1 MATRSKFHSELRYTD
16 DPALKAAL
24 LASSFASSRPK
35 RVGPPAFAMPG
46 EALPPPFA
54 DAPSLFQRHQGKPG
68 YDYVTSCYHRGL
80 DRTRREQSGPPSDA
94 LGGEPRT
101 PEAPTSGARSVRAP
115 VHIMEP
121 DIEYDPE
128 TSITTI
134 SVWSRFEDISA
145 KEADTIL
152 DLSRPYNWAEAVPT
166 FFLASDP
173 VTFDARSGKFVRAAK
188 VPANVSRERRYQL
201 REYVEWAWTP
211 STQGGIVNVLDIQE
225 SAPNDAALDAVCERV
240 RYETKTG
247 PIVRNGTPSRRRGVS
262 YTYALHRCLQSK
274 FVSNWEPGGLDVD
287 EGHFTATWDSSSK
300 TLLIEAVKEIRYSRQ
315 ADVVP
320 GFSSLLNLLAPAVT
334 SMLMKHL
341 AYEGVVHYLEC
352 QRKRPRRATGSRSL
366 PVSRAIPR
374 RKAS

>member
-1 MATRSKFHSELRYTD
+1 VTTKSKFHSELRYTA

-24 LASSFASSRPK
+24 LASSFASSRP
-35 RVGPPAFAMPG
+35 RRGPFAPGVSGISG
-46 EALPPPFA
+46 EALPLSA
-54 DAPSLFQRHQGKPG
+54 VPSLIQQHQGKPG
-68 YDYVTSCYHRGL
+68 YDYVSSCFHRGV
-80 DRTRREQSGPPSDA
+80 DRTRRERGGPPS
-94 LGGEPRT
+94 EPL
-101 PEAPTSGARSVRAP
+101 EGVLRAP
-115 VHIMEP
+115 DAPASGDRAVSLPEHTMEP

-166 FFLASDP
+166 FFVASDP
-173 VTFDARSGKFVRAAK
+173 GTFDVRTGKFIRAAR

-211 STQGGIVNVLDIQE
+211 STQGGIVNVLDIHE

-240 RYETKTG
+240 QYETKTG
-247 PIVRNGTPSRRRGVS
+247 PVERNGTPSRRRGVS
-262 YTYALHRCLQSK
+262 YTYALNRCLQSK
-274 FVSNWEPGGLDVD
+274 FVSNWEAGGLDVD

-315 ADVVP
+315 ADIVP

-352 QRKRPRRATGSRSL
+352 QRKRARRAPVPPAAISRK
-366 PVSRAIPR
+366 
-374 RKAS
+374 KAS